1 MSNEPMTEER
11 LAEIRGREKAAT
23 QGPWVADEHAFSVTL
38 GYNPDH
44 KRTHGYGCGNNFVCD
59 LNDGEYHEYYREAE
73 QRANA
78 DFIAHAREDVSALL
92 DEVERLRAEI
102 ARQENVIWFFSE
114 AVKDFARYEVKLG
127 TPKEYKTEI
136 GGEYPSANRVETWK
150 EPYWRK
156 AADMATRESPGN
168 SGDVPESEQE
178 GKR

>member
-92 DEVERLRAEI
+92 DEVERLRAENE
-102 ARQENVIWFFSE
+102 QLKE
-114 AVKDFARYEVKLG
+114 AAWKVFQAGKKLVDIECEKEMKKVEEFALRYTMEH
-127 TPKEYKTEI
+127 
-136 GGEYPSANRVETWK
+136 N
-150 EPYWRK
+150 
-156 AADMATRESPGN
+156 
-168 SGDVPESEQE
+168 
-178 GKR
+178 KR

>member
-1 MSNEPMTEER
+1 MSKEPMTEER
-11 LAEIRGREKAAT
+11 LLTIKVRAEAAT
-23 QGPWVADEHAFSVTL
+23 PGPWVADEHAFSVNL

-59 LNDGEYHEYYREAE
+59 LNDGEYHEYYREDE

-78 DFIAHAREDVSALL
+78 DFIAAAREDVPALL
-92 DEVERLRAEI
+92 AEVERLRAKN
-102 ARQENVIWFFSE
+102 ARQKEVIWFLSE

-136 GGEYPSANRVETWK
+136 GGEYPVANRETWN

-156 AADMATRESPGN
+156 DADIETRGNPGN
-168 SGDVPESEQE
+168 SGDVPESEQGE
-178 GKR
+178 E